1 MSWGLALGGR
11 GLRCAAHIGVLKVLT
26 KYKLQPDF
34 IAGAGTGAV
43 VAAYYAAGTTP
54 EKMES
59 LISLGLKGFSGKG
72 SSKLGA
78 ELVKGCK
85 HGTLPIGLLDGNN
98 LEKILK
104 TTLSNKEFSQLAIP
118 ASILA
123 TDLETGQAVAYS
135 NKAFNNSHS
144 NAVFIPG
151 VKLHEAVR
159 ASLSIP
165 VLFAPQK
172 IGSHWLV
179 DCGVADSIL
188 VDVLLDMG
196 ADRVLAVDLETSK
209 IKEADNMIKI
219 LLQTMDVMSAKL
231 AELSAS
237 KGNLILK
244 PETGNAELLD
254 VQKIPQFIKAGED
267 AANADL
273 EAIKKIA
280 SGK

>member
-104 TTLSNKEFSQLAIP
+104 TTLSNKEFSQLAIS

-123 TDLETGQAVAYS
+123 TDLETGQAV
-135 NKAFNNSHS
+135 
-144 NAVFIPG
+144 
-151 VKLHEAVR
+151 
-159 ASLSIP
+159 
-165 VLFAPQK
+165 
-172 IGSHWLV
+172 
-179 DCGVADSIL
+179 
-188 VDVLLDMG
+188 
-196 ADRVLAVDLETSK
+196 AVDLETSK

-254 VQKIPQFIKAGED
+254 VQKIPQFIKAGEA

-273 EAIKKIA
+273 ESIKKIA